1 MRLTMMTDF
10 ALRLLIYVAQRP
22 ERLCTI
28 VEIARAY
35 RISEAHLMK
44 VTHQLALDGWIE
56 TVRGKGGGMRLAI
69 PPGQIRVGAVVR
81 SVEKDFRLAECFG
94 ADSACLLNGNCR
106 LSGLFG
112 AALQSFFDTLDAS
125 TLADLL
131 PGPSAD
137 APLLECSQ
145 TPVQR
150 LPSPSSR
157 RSSPSLPLADGLS
170 SLP

>member
-28 VEIARAY
+28 VEVARAY

-56 TVRGKGGGMRLAI
+56 TLRGKGGGMRLAI
-69 PPGQIRVGAVVR
+69 PPDRIRVGAVVR

-94 ADSACLLNGNCR
+94 AGSACALDGNCR

-112 AALQSFFDTLDAS
+112 AALNSFFATLDAC

-131 PGPSAD
+131 PLSD
-137 APLLECSQ
+137 A
-145 TPVQR
+145 TPTPPPDAKAQR

-157 RSSPSLPLADGLS
+157 RSSPSLPRGDGLN